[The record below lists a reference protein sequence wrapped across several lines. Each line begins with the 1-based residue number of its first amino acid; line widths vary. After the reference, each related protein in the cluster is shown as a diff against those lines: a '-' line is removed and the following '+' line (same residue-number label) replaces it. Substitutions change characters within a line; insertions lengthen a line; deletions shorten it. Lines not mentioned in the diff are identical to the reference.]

1 MDEALTKGPPIQKE
15 VRLYCLYCL
24 EVGKLGKA
32 AHMGSFI
39 F

>member
-15 VRLYCLYCL
+15 VRLYCL